1 MKLTGISIVK
11 ASLVLLAVITISGT
25 LFVIG
30 VQEIA
35 LDPISGNRH
44 FAVGLVVLFVAML
57 LWLIFLFPREPE
69 KPAQE

>member
-1 MKLTGISIVK
+1 VK

-35 LDPISGNRH
+35 LDPISGSH